1 MPTAA
6 KIHTFTV
13 VSFGT
18 QMRALFIAAFAAG
31 TLVYKPAFGQDTL
44 RLLSWNI
51 QMLPF
56 PAPPHGKAKRARVI
70 AELLRQEAYDVVVFQ
85 EAFKRR
91 SRGILRCQ
99 LKSEFPYQTE
109 VLNRKTVSLKV
120 SGGVMI
126 FSRHP
131 VDSVHEI
138 RYTKR
143 MGYDNLARKGAMLA
157 EISFHGKKIQV
168 LGTHLQAFGTDD
180 ILLSQYNQMRRELLD
195 AHARDGVP
203 QFLLGDFNTRK
214 APPVP
219 PGLSGNTPMPE
230 TRYAAML
237 QNLQA
242 EDGELSGEQQYTMD
256 RPNNDLTERSRN
268 ARIVLDY
275 ILVRPVDFPLAIRRQ
290 VKIFR
295 KQWHKDH
302 QDLSDH
308 FGLEAV
314 VVF

>member
-1 MPTAA
+1 
-6 KIHTFTV
+6 V
-13 VSFGT
+13 
-18 QMRALFIAAFAAG
+18 
-31 TLVYKPAFGQDTL
+31 PAQDTL
-44 RLLSWNI
+44 RLLTWNI

-56 PAPPHGKAKRARVI
+56 PAPPHGKTKRARAI
-70 AELLRQEAYDVVVFQ
+70 AELLHQERHDVVVFQ

-91 SRGILRCQ
+91 SRRILRRE
-99 LKSEFPYQTE
+99 LKGSFPFQTN
-109 VLNRKTVSLKV
+109 VLNKKVVSIKV

-131 VDSVHEI
+131 IDSVHEI

-143 MGYDNLARKGAMLA
+143 TGYDKLSRKGAVLA
-157 EISFHGKKIQV
+157 EINFRGKAIQV
-168 LGTHLQAFGTDD
+168 VGTHLQAFGTDD
-180 ILLSQYNQMRRELLD
+180 ILISQFSQMRKELLD
-195 AHARDGVP
+195 PHARFGVP

-214 APPVP
+214 VPPVP
-219 PGLSGNTPMPE
+219 SGMSGDSPMPQ
-230 TRYAAML
+230 TRYTTML
-237 QNLQA
+237 QTLQA
-242 EDGELSGEQQYTMD
+242 EDGELAGELQYTMD

-268 ARIVLDY
+268 ARLVLDY
-275 ILVRPVDFPLAIRRQ
+275 ILVRPADFPLSIHRR
-290 VKIFR
+290 VRIFR